1 MTLLI
6 ASALLPLLV
15 LPGAALVWLTRRSPC
30 RLLWGLK
37 AAAVG
42 GYVGLTYHLGSWYML
57 STHGRYVLLGL
68 FAVGAGY
75 GGWRMRHQVFWT
87 RPRGW
92 QWAGPGL
99 AAILLLLSV
108 VGLRQ
113 RNQAREIP
121 APPVNLTVPLRDGPV
136 YVASGGS
143 RSITNPHLKVDAP
156 ELQTWRGQRWG
167 LDLVQLYP
175 SGNRASGLY
184 PTALARYAVFGAPVY
199 APCDGAVET
208 TAGSLP
214 DRSPPARDTARKAGN
229 HVLLRCASDAYVL
242 LAHLKQG
249 SVRVEPGD
257 SVSPTPASGGW
268 ATAATAGNR
277 TSTSA
282 PKTRWARPP
291 SWMPTRA
298 RSPST
303 AGFRSATTWCGPMER
318 DAGEPFP
325 ATPPSSCVSRDDQTQ
340 GPAGRAA
347 PSTRDVAPGLRGRA
361 ALFCFTTP
369 QRT

>member
-99 AAILLLLSV
+99 AAVLLLLSV

-113 RNQAREIP
+113 RSQAREIP

-199 APCDGAVET
+199 APCDGVVET

-229 HVLLRCASDAYVL
+229 HVLLRCAPDAYVL

-257 SVSPTPASGGW
+257 SVSPDTRLGRVGNSGNSWEPHLHISAQDTVG
-268 ATAATAGNR
+268 
-277 TSTSA
+277 TSA
-282 PKTRWARPP
+282 LLDADPRPI
-291 SWMPTRA
+291 TFDGR
-298 RSPST
+298 
-303 AGFRSATTWCGPMER
+303 
-318 DAGEPFP
+318 FP
-325 ATPPSSCVSRDDQTQ
+325 IRNDVVRTN
-340 GPAGRAA
+340 GAGR
-347 PSTRDVAPGLRGRA
+347 R
-361 ALFCFTTP
+361 
-369 QRT
+369 